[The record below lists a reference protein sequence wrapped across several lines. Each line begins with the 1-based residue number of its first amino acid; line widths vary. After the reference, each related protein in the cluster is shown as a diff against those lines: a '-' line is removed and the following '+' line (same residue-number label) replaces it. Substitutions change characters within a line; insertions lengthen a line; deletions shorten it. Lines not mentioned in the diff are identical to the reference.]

1 MRVIIVEDE
10 TDSIEAL
17 KSHFATY
24 GAENNCTFSIE
35 VHRDA
40 VSFLAAYRPGYDL
53 ILFDIE
59 MPYLN
64 GMEGARRLRE
74 MDPYVPIVFVTNMSQ
89 YAVKGYSVGAV
100 DFILKPAGYFEFK
113 IMLDRVR
120 RNLALAEDKI
130 IQVSSNGILRH
141 LRASHIRYVEVYRHR
156 LTFHTTEG
164 EVDAWGSLSDVE
176 KQLLEDG
183 FLRCNNGFLVNL
195 KYVDY
200 VEKEE
205 VILGEDRIPI
215 SHLRRKD
222 FVQKLAHWIG
232 QRR

>member
-24 GAENNCTFSIE
+24 GAENNCAFSIE
-35 VHRDA
+35 VYRDA
-40 VSFLAAYRPGYDL
+40 VSFLTAYRPGYDL

-64 GMEGARRLRE
+64 GMEGARKLRE

-130 IQVSSNGILRH
+130 IQVPSNGILRH

>member
-24 GAENNCTFSIE
+24 GAENNCAFSIE

-64 GMEGARRLRE
+64 GMEGARKLRE

-205 VILGEDRIPI
+205 VVLGEDRIPI